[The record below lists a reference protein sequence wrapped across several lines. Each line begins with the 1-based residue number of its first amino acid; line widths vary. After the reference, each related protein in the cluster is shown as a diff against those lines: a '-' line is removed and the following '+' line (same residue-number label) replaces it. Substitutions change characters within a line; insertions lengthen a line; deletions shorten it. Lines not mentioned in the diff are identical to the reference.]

1 MFVEI
6 ALRLITTARLSGAS
20 SCKIKNCG
28 GGGRGALFRIDIQ
41 VIEKTKYLSS
51 QNLFELWGVSMGRL
65 GGCYIYVIVQSSHHK
80 RKQNTQHMF

>member
-28 GGGRGALFRIDIQ
+28 GGGGALFRIDIQ
-41 VIEKTKYLSS
+41 VFEKTKYLSS
-51 QNLFELWGVSMGRL
+51 QNLFELWGVSMGRW
-65 GGCYIYVIVQSSHHK
+65 GGGGV
-80 RKQNTQHMF
+80 TFT

>member
-28 GGGRGALFRIDIQ
+28 GGGVHYLGSIY
-41 VIEKTKYLSS
+41 KYLKRPNIYLHKTSLSS
-51 QNLFELWGVSMGRL
+51 GVYPWVGGGGWG
-65 GGCYIYVIVQSSHHK
+65 GGGV
-80 RKQNTQHMF
+80 TFT